1 MRNSTIKY
9 TATAILNYTISR
21 WQKIL
26 ETFLR
31 FLENNSYCEKGQKLR
46 YLYTIAHNLCVDSY
60 RGKRAEVLE
69 EELLAED
76 KEDEILT
83 GIAVKEAVSQLTE
96 EEQELLLLKDM

>member
-1 MRNSTIKY
+1 M
-9 TATAILNYTISR
+9 
-21 WQKIL
+21 
-26 ETFLR
+26 
-31 FLENNSYCEKGQKLR
+31 
-46 YLYTIAHNLCVDSY
+46 CVDSY

-96 EEQELLLLKDM
+96 EEQELLLLRYVNEVPVSDICSILDISRFSLYRKTKKALRQLKDILGEEDFK